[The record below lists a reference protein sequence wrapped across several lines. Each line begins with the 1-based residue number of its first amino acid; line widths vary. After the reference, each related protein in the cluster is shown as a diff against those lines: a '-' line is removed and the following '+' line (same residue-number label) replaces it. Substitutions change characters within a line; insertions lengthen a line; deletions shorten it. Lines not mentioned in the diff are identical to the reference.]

1 MLTQINSCGLL
12 GIDGFMV
19 RVEADISPGIPSFEI
34 VGLPDAAVKESK
46 ERIRVAFKN
55 SQLEFPRKKIIINL
69 APADIKK
76 EGTSFDLPIFMAII
90 DKCDILSLPDLS
102 DTAFFGEISLSGEI
116 HAVSGILPM
125 VLTAKELGVKRVF
138 VPEENAQEASFSDLT
153 VIGVSHLSDVLSFFN
168 GEKKIP
174 PTKANFE
181 AYFEEEADKLLDF
194 CDVKG
199 QEIARR
205 GAEIAAAGSHN
216 ILFIGSPGSGKSMIA
231 KRIPS
236 ILPDLSFEEALET
249 SKIHSICGLLNK
261 DHPIVTTRPFR
272 SPHHTISTAGLSG
285 GGSIP
290 KPGELS
296 LSHNGVLFL
305 DELCEFDKNV
315 LEVMRQPL
323 EDRIITVSR
332 VTASLTYPCNI
343 MFVASMNPCRC
354 GYFGDKNHVCTC
366 SPQSIKKY
374 IGKISGPLLDRID
387 LHAEVSSLSYDEL
400 SSSSLSESSAS
411 IKKRVNSARSIQ
423 KERYAGTAIHSN
435 AELYPELIRKYCAL
449 GKEEHKLLRTAF
461 DNMGLSARAYDRI
474 LKVARTIADLES
486 SENIRSEHIFEAIQ
500 YRTLDR
506 KYWGAN

>member
-1 MLTQINSCGLL
+1 MAYLPSCGLI
-12 GIDGFMV
+12 GIDGFIV

-76 EGTSFDLPIFMAII
+76 EGTSFDLPIFMAIV
-90 DKCDILSLPDLS
+90 DKCEILSLPDLS

-116 HAVSGILPM
+116 RGVSGILPM
-125 VLTAKELGVKRVF
+125 VLTAKELGIKTVF

-153 VIGVSHLSDVLSFFN
+153 VIGVSHLSEVLSFFN
-168 GEKKIP
+168 GEKEIP
-174 PTKANFE
+174 PTKADFE
-181 AYFEEEADKLLDF
+181 AYFEEEANKLLDF

-332 VTASLTYPCNI
+332 VTATLTYP
-343 MFVASMNPCRC
+343 
-354 GYFGDKNHVCTC
+354 
-366 SPQSIKKY
+366 
-374 IGKISGPLLDRID
+374 
-387 LHAEVSSLSYDEL
+387 
-400 SSSSLSESSAS
+400 
-411 IKKRVNSARSIQ
+411 
-423 KERYAGTAIHSN
+423 
-435 AELYPELIRKYCAL
+435 
-449 GKEEHKLLRTAF
+449 
-461 DNMGLSARAYDRI
+461 
-474 LKVARTIADLES
+474 
-486 SENIRSEHIFEAIQ
+486 
-500 YRTLDR
+500 
-506 KYWGAN
+506 